1 MKTKRGDPFVTT
13 KRLGDV
19 RLGIMR
25 GGIGYVLDQ
34 ISIGEL
40 AGMRKETIGVVGFPS
55 IWVQTP
61 DGVIVWP
68 TPDGDY
74 EVVFL

>member
-1 MKTKRGDPFVTT
+1 
-13 KRLGDV
+13 
-19 RLGIMR
+19 MR
-25 GGIGYVLDQ
+25 GGIVYVLDQ

-40 AGMRKETIGVVGFPS
+40 AGMRKETIGVVGFPL

-68 TPDGDY
+68 TPDADY
-74 EVVFL
+74 EVVVL